1 MSLPYHRLARTHR
14 LGKYTPWHP
23 FIELILLTAFSF
35 ALMLAFILVVGF
47 ALVAV
52 DYPLPL
58 RGTFE
63 ELDESDPAMKFLLYG
78 SLAAMIP
85 APFLAARITGRRPRA
100 LWSVDNRFR
109 WGLFG
114 RAALVVATFHIVTSL
129 LDAVFASTGTF
140 LPDFDERSLIIL
152 LIVAAYTPLQCAAEE
167 IIYRGALPQI
177 VGAWI
182 RKPWLAYLLPIPFFV
197 LAHDYDPAGLFF
209 VAIFA
214 VFASILVHR
223 TGGLEVAIAFHA
235 GNNMSVEWYAL
246 MGIDADIR
254 ERPSLIF
261 ISELSTWVLFAILLI
276 VFWNFSPPAREPAPA
291 RPQPG
296 VHYPAVAPPPYPPHP
311 ALQGHVPPHQMP
323 QPQHPQQ
330 PVQQPL
336 QYPPSRNPLPVQYQ
350 QPQYPPP
357 AQYPPVPPY
366 YR

>member
-114 RAALVVATFHIVTSL
+114 RAALVVAAFHILTL
-129 LDAVFASTGTF
+129 ILDAVFAPDGT
-140 LPDFDERSLIIL
+140 LLSEFDERALIIL

-182 RKPWLAYLLPIPFFV
+182 RQPWLAYLLPIPFFV

-246 MGIDADIR
+246 MGIDADIT

-276 VFWNFSPPAREPAPA
+276 VFWNYSQPAREPAPV

-296 VHYPAVAPPPYPPHP
+296 VHYPAVAPPPYPPYP
-311 ALQGHVPPHQMP
+311 PPPPHSALPGQ
-323 QPQHPQQ
+323 
-330 PVQQPL
+330 L
-336 QYPPSRNPLPVQYQ
+336 PPHPLPPPPYPYQ
-350 QPQYPPP
+350 QQVPHYAPPRQSVPQPQYPPA
-357 AQYPPVPPY
+357 AQYPPPPPY